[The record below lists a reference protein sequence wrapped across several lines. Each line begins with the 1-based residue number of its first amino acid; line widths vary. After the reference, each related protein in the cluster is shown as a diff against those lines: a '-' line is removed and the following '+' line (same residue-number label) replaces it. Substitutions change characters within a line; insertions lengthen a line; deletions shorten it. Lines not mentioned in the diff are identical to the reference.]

1 MKTLPNSS
9 QAEETVIASI
19 LLDGIETM
27 QIALDKKVSE
37 DSFYDERNKLL
48 WKTFLWAFK
57 RGTPLETDAITA
69 ALTEKGKLAQVGGI
83 EHLLNVT
90 LKTPTTSGTRHA
102 IDKLQELLMLRE
114 IIKRS
119 HGFIEAAHDYTGDMA
134 QLTTSIE
141 ECLKIRD
148 GLEKTLTLNESCDD
162 IELRLKRVLSGEI
175 REGDNGM
182 PWPWKEANR
191 WLGPIQNGELVVIAA
206 RPSRGKSS
214 IARQMAWAWS
224 KEFGD
229 VLLFSREMP
238 VSELPPLFAQSLCG
252 HSWRE
257 ARNGRLHHKEVQ
269 ELIESLK
276 EVKAN
281 TSLKVFDRDR
291 TLTQIIARVK
301 AQCLKKKPVA
311 VFIDYLQAYDTEQA
325 KGETRDI
332 AIGRFTRSMKD
343 LAIDLAIPVILCAQL
358 SRSVEKEE
366 REPRASDL
374 RESGNIEQDCDR
386 LLAVHWKAEHDGIK
400 QDFND
405 QETERVHTSL
415 IQLKGR
421 GEGQAVAPLLFH
433 RPTASF
439 KSQE

>member
-1 MKTLPNSS
+1 MKPLPNSS

-27 QIALDKKVSE
+27 QIALDKKVCE
-37 DSFYDERNKLL
+37 DSFFDERNKLL

-57 RGTPLETDAITA
+57 RGTPLEHDAIVA

-90 LKTPTTSGTRHA
+90 QKVPTTSGTRHA

-119 HGFIEAAHDYTGDMA
+119 HSFIEAARDYTGDMA

-148 GLEKTLTLNESCDD
+148 GLEKTLTLADSCDD
-162 IELRLKRVLSGEI
+162 IESRLKRVLSGEI

-191 WLGPIQNGELVVIAA
+191 WLGPIQNGELVIIAA
-206 RPSRGKSS
+206 RPSQGKSS
-214 IARQMAWAWS
+214 VARQLAWHWS
-224 KEFGD
+224 KIYGE
-229 VLLFSREMP
+229 VMLFSREMP

-257 ARNGRLHHKEVQ
+257 ARNGRLHKKDVG

-291 TLTQIIARVK
+291 TLTQIVARVK

-311 VFIDYLQAYDTEQA
+311 IFIDYLQIYDPEQQ
-325 KGETRDI
+325 KGETRDV
-332 AIGRFTRSMKD
+332 ALGRFCRTLKD
-343 LAIDLAIPVILCAQL
+343 LANDVCPVIALAQL
-358 SRSVEKEE
+358 SRLTEKEN
-366 REPRASDL
+366 RAPMLSDL
-374 RESGNIEQDCDR
+374 RESGSIECEASR
-386 LLAVHWKAEHDGIK
+386 VVAINWKSEHDGIK
-400 QDFND
+400 QTFGDQS
-405 QETERVHTSL
+405 QETIFTQL

-421 GEGQAVAPLLFH
+421 AEGMAICDGVPFH
-433 RPTASF
+433 RPTATF
-439 KSQE
+439 KA